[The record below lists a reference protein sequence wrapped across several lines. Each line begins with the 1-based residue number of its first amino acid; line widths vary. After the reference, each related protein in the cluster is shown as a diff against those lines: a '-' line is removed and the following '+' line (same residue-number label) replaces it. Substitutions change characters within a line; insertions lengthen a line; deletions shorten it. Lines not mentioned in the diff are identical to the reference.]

1 MALNILIV
9 DDSKVMRAMVL
20 KVLQMSGV
28 QIDNKYEASNGKE
41 GLEILSGN
49 WIDLVFVDINMP
61 VMNGEEMIEHMKA
74 NEETRDIPIIVI
86 STEGSETRIARILE
100 KGADFIRK
108 PFSPEVIRDKIR
120 SVINIDVNITEGEIN
135 DDDDEFS
142 GL

>member
-9 DDSKVMRAMVL
+9 DDSKVMRMMVL
-20 KVLQMSGV
+20 KTLHMSGV
-28 QIDNKYEASNGKE
+28 QISNVYEAGNGKE
-41 GLEILSGN
+41 GLEILSEN
-49 WIDLVFVDINMP
+49 WADLVIVDINMP

-86 STEGSETRIARILE
+86 STEGSETRIARLQE

-108 PFSPEVIRDKIR
+108 PFSPEIIRDKIR
-120 SVINIDVNITEGEIN
+120 NVINIDANITEEEN
-135 DDDDEFS
+135 SDDEFK

>member
-9 DDSKVMRAMVL
+9 DDSKVMRTMVL
-20 KVLQMSGV
+20 KTLQMSEV

-41 GLEILSGN
+41 GLEILSHN
-49 WIDLVFVDINMP
+49 WVDLVFVDINMP

-108 PFSPEVIRDKIR
+108 PFSPEMIRDKIR
-120 SVINIDVNITEGEIN
+120 NVMNIDINIIEEENNG
-135 DDDDEFS
+135 DDEFK